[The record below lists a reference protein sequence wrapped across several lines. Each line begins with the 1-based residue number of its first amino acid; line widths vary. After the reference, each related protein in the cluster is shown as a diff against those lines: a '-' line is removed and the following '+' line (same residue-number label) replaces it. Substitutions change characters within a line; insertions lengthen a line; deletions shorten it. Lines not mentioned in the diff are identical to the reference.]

1 MTPEQLKTASISS
14 IAQLIRKDYASKGK
28 PVHPHAAPYVSAMAC
43 MNSIDDNYGLDDGR
57 GIVAYALGNL
67 SSWRGDTAR
76 NVKAELNRRLKG

>member
-1 MTPEQLKTASISS
+1 MKNLTISA
-14 IAQLIRKDYASKGK
+14 IAQLIRKDYQSKGK
-28 PVHPHAAPYVSAMAC
+28 PVHPHAKPYVDAMAF